1 MFQELNA
8 DHLSLIW
15 RGAVVTVQICLLS
28 VLFGGIGGTAIGLM
42 STGPVKLLRWIAAI
56 YVALIRGIPVLLVI
70 FFVYFGLPLLNP
82 GSSLPEYWAAV
93 IALSVFAAAYIA
105 ELVRGSIQAVP
116 RGQFEAA
123 QALGMS
129 YAQQMRWV
137 VVPQAARIII
147 PPGVGFLVVLIK
159 DSSLVAV
166 IGLVELTRA
175 GNVVSSLT
183 ADPILTYLI
192 VGLFYFVICFALSTA
207 ARWYEQRL
215 GIHAAPPEITDALA
229 LTTGAKSQ

>member
-1 MFQELNA
+1 MFEEFGAQ
-8 DHLSLIW
+8 HLWLIW
-15 RGAVVTVQICLLS
+15 QGAVITVQICVLS
-28 VLFGGIGGTAIGLM
+28 VLFGGLLGVLIGLM
-42 STGPVKLLRWIAAI
+42 STGTIRPLRWFSTI
-56 YVALIRGIPVLLVI
+56 YVALIRGIPVLLII

-93 IALSVFAAAYIA
+93 IALSIFASAYIG

-123 QALGMS
+123 EALGMS
-129 YAQQMRWV
+129 YVQRMRWV
-137 VVPQAARIII
+137 ILPQAARMIV
-147 PPGVGFLVVLIK
+147 PPGVGFLVVLVK

-183 ADPILTYLI
+183 ADPITTYLV
-192 VGLFYFVICFALSTA
+192 VGACYFVVCYALSA
-207 ARWYEQRL
+207 LGHRWERSL
-215 GIHAAPPEITDALA
+215 GVRVPAPEVGDALT
-229 LTTGAKSQ
+229 LNPGASR